1 MARRENSSTTSAA
14 TREPTSARMPVS
26 TSTCSGSSTHRCAPR
41 ATRRSCRAGLL
52 GTAGY
57 SGTGSPPCPQQHLG
71 VLEGDQPQ
79 TPKGI
84 PKADPSK
91 MNTHRG
97 NPKVDNQRVG
107 IQKAEHLK
115 RGSPNVDSQKQI
127 PRSGWPRVDPKGD
140 LKRGFPKAQFPK
152 GPQKAA
158 KVEPPRGDPQKQIP
172 HKRSKKQIQKM
183 DPKGR

>member
-97 NPKVDNQRVG
+97 NPKVVNQRVG

-127 PRSGWPRVDPKGD
+127 PRSGWPRVDPQ
-140 LKRGFPKAQFPK
+140 R
-152 GPQKAA
+152 GPQK
-158 KVEPPRGDPQKQIP
+158 RIP
-172 HKRSKKQIQKM
+172 KSTVPKRS
-183 DPKGR
+183 PKGSQSGTPKRGSPKADPS